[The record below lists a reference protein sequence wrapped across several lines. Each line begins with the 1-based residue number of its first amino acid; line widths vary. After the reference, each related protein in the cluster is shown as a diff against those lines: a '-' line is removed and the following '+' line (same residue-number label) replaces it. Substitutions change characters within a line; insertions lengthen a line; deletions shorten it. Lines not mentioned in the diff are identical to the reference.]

1 MTATNKL
8 TEELATTI
16 EWLRTSAQAGADT
29 AGPFIAEQTPLY
41 IEELIQYTI
50 VWTVFK
56 AAMWLGLLILVG
68 VLMFIAHRIGRKVD
82 GDNANS
88 SPSPLPGWVAFLGL
102 MPLCGTLSSI
112 GVDEGIK
119 AYTAPRVFVVD
130 KLTELLP

>member
-82 GDNANS
+82 GDNGELFLQALF
-88 SPSPLPGWVAFLGL
+88 PAVVAFLGL

-119 AYTAPRVFVVD
+119 YTAPRVFVVD